1 MGNEQ
6 KIDHAAEARTLE
18 QNAWQRGGPLGD
30 ELIRTH
36 EQRHDMILS
45 AQVHATLALVEQ
57 QRIAN
62 LIAYA
67 SHRLEH
73 RSALGPAGEDAYPET
88 MMRMLGRADQE
99 IRWELGL

>member
-1 MGNEQ
+1 MTDR
-6 KIDHAAEARTLE
+6 IDHAAEARVLE
-18 QNAWQRGGPLGD
+18 KNAWARGGIDGGL
-30 ELIRTH
+30 LIRRP
-36 EQRHDMILS
+36 EERHDMITS

-73 RSALGPAGEDAYPET
+73 KSAVGQGYGTALSALLAG
-88 MMRMLGRADQE
+88 ADIA
-99 IRWELGL
+99 IREGLGL